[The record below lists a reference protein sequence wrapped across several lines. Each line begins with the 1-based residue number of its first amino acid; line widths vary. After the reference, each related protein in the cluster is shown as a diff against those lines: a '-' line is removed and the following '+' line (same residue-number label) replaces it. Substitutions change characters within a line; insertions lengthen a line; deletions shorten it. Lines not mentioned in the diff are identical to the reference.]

1 MMLHTGEL
9 VAAKQRQ
16 LKGHSEFWTIWLEN
30 KEKLLSCCHRWLRN
44 DGEKVE
50 DVLALTCEKAFRAYS
65 QSNYKIENEFAWLCR
80 IAHNLC
86 MDEHRAKAKHQ
97 DIVNHVSELPDH
109 FFFADNQSAS
119 LESDHWNTSLYNKL
133 VKEIA
138 ILPTDLRLVMQYKF
152 LYEMEYAEIASRL
165 QLSLENVRKRVQLAR
180 RQLISLKEEYK
191 KYS

>member
-44 DGEKVE
+44 DGDKVE

-109 FFFADNQSAS
+109 FFFADNQSTS

-133 VKEIA
+133 VKEIS

-180 RQLISLKEEYK
+180 RQLISLKEEYR